1 MKLSKIIDILQNFS
15 ETEALA
21 PNKARLKPSVPSF
34 SKILIFFLFLGIF
47 LNAKDFRTLHSKA
60 WQQSNLNNSA
70 IALYGTAKFST
81 IQKSDKIEL
90 IVPKITISDS
100 SNIPVIIK
108 SSLQAKSVALFQ
120 DKENKS
126 LIVVFNVLKNA
137 IVESHL
143 QIQASKYSIS

>member
-1 MKLSKIIDILQNFS
+1 MKLFKI
-15 ETEALA
+15 
-21 PNKARLKPSVPSF
+21 V
-34 SKILIFFLFLGIF
+34 FFLFFTFF
-47 LNAKDFRTLHSKA
+47 LSAKDFRTLHSKA

-70 IALYGTAKFST
+70 IALYGSAKFST

-108 SSLQAKSVALFQ
+108 SSLKAKSVALFQ

-126 LIVVFNVLKNA
+126 LIVVFSVLKNG
-137 IVESHL
+137 IVEYEFN
-143 QIQASKYSIS
+143 IQKEIRGTLFAVVEIVEGKLYYTRVFVDVLCLACVRGEE